1 MASHSHL
8 RRLSSGLSFGY
19 ERSPNDARRRHRFL
33 DRLTCSLHRHRGGQ
47 GLARLPRSACRRCL
61 HTIAP
66 SPRNRLEPDSA
77 VLWTEAQTQVQ
88 LTDGVLVRAFPFL
101 VLAGVVGVGIPGNLI
116 FPCREVSMVTLT
128 LLGRSPPCP
137 ILAARTVASTRS
149 RQSSVWSPW
158 PCSWGEKA

>member
-1 MASHSHL
+1 MSEAKVMPEDYIDFLIVSSVHFTATEAAKVQPDYPDPPADDAFT
-8 RRLSSGLSFGY
+8 RL
-19 ERSPNDARRRHRFL
+19 
-33 DRLTCSLHRHRGGQ
+33 LHR
-47 GLARLPRSACRRCL
+47 LVPA
-61 HTIAP
+61 
-66 SPRNRLEPDSA
+66 SA

-88 LTDGVLVRAFPFL
+88 LTDVVLVRAFPFL